1 MKSQESLTELL
12 QEKNLRQL
20 IRIKATNL
28 NMNRQFI
35 PDREIVL
42 SKDTDL
48 LNTSTY
54 ADNLTNLIQQAP
66 KEQVFTIGLFGSW
79 GSGKSS
85 IIETSKKSLTCS
97 EDVKVKFITYD
108 AWKYA
113 NDSFRRMFLLRIQQ
127 ELKQGQTEVM
137 QRFYQSESVEAE
149 PKTYVSTNYLGILCL
164 ALLALLI
171 IINCLPISFEMKVP
185 IFTGLSLLGV
195 LITIFG
201 GIFQK
206 LKIQINKPIVF
217 APEQFEECFRDMISK
232 ALKKRNIV
240 NNTYTKIVDYVKVG
254 ECSITNLDQLVLVID
269 NIDRCSS
276 SQAYNLLTDIKTFLC
291 DEKFNLVFVI
301 PVDDEALRKHILN
314 STHSENTDECARD
327 KEEFLRKFFNVTLR
341 IKPHQPTEMYEFTQ
355 KLNTKYALGFSSAT
369 INIASKEYA
378 KNPRRVIQLFNN
390 LSAELTNY
398 DDAFASKYE
407 TLICKILIIR
417 EEYNDF
423 YQELLK
429 DYTLLSKVDLSDKK
443 RNPELIRL
451 LSDTRSYTSN
461 YDGHVLSRILT
472 NSDSQFAD
480 IPANIRN
487 LIDAHNTIES
497 NTELSEW
504 INAEDSKIEQFVG
517 YCLYNIE
524 KAIKRQLWD
533 SEYKAYCEFIA
544 EANSVIQFTREQNIR
559 LSEKIKPHIE
569 KLIPAFSNPTQI
581 VTYANYLHTQ
591 KLSYLLGY
599 IISYLK
605 SNKEKTNEIWSKYL
619 GECIS
624 QCNNK
629 TLSDLGDIFTS
640 EYKKG
645 KYDVTTL
652 SKEQIK
658 ALVKDDLLS
667 YIIDKWSTIE
677 ENQYIT
683 DFIFISDKINIT
695 ESVSIKVYDKIN
707 TILGD
712 LRGLD
717 KTDLLNKLTIIN
729 KLTENLLI
737 GQNQES
743 IQKLYNL
750 ITGQR
755 TMPNP
760 SYPNHRHYDKQ
771 VRLLEECTDI
781 SDINIIARFIATT
794 YKVTRGRING
804 ASEFELLRTIDET
817 TTLNNI
823 LWLKERFGYTL
834 YRLASHLVN
843 YSLYNNEDLMTVYQ
857 AHFLEEYNN
866 APILKE
872 DELNHKLD
880 NMLKYAI
887 QYKDNKMFSWLND
900 ISSKNNR
907 IKTILIPIISARPI
921 GEIQTLPNELM
932 DLAINSVDENN
943 IESYRKFTDFLRC
956 LASSGSAS
964 QKQYLV
970 KLIIK
975 MLDEKEDIEKVISI
989 IKSYKQLAKTYCD
1002 RIISTLNCII
1012 EDNSDTTIID
1022 MCSDAIEHLISL
1034 NKSISKAKKQRSA

>member
-1 MKSQESLTELL
+1 
-12 QEKNLRQL
+12 
-20 IRIKATNL
+20 
-28 NMNRQFI
+28 MNRQFI
-35 PDREIVL
+35 PDKEIIL

-48 LNTSTY
+48 LNTSIY
-54 ADNLTNLIQQAP
+54 ANNLVDLIKSAP
-66 KEQVFTIGLFGSW
+66 QGQVFNIGLFGSW

-85 IIETSKKSLTCS
+85 IIATAKERLISSKDL
-97 EDVKVKFITYD
+97 KVKFVTYD

-113 NDSFRRMFLLRIQQ
+113 NDSFRRMFLFEVQK
-127 ELKQGQTEVM
+127 ELGFKRTPLMEK
-137 QRFYQSESVEAE
+137 FYQNSNQDVDVKNQISPLKVWLMVAISIIVLLVVSLLNIEIEYKISIYSIFALLSV
-149 PKTYVSTNYLGILCL
+149 LIGILTGCFNQL
-164 ALLALLI
+164 KVA
-171 IINCLPISFEMKVP
+171 IS
-185 IFTGLSLLGV
+185 
-195 LITIFG
+195 
-201 GIFQK
+201 
-206 LKIQINKPIVF
+206 KPFMF
-217 APEQFEECFRDMISK
+217 APEQFEQCFQEMMEE
-232 ALKKRNIV
+232 ALKPNIIQRAFQFITRNPDCISHK
-240 NNTYTKIVDYVKVG
+240 KIV
-254 ECSITNLDQLVLVID
+254 IVID
-269 NIDRCSS
+269 NIDRCNSEQS
-276 SQAYNLLTDIKTFLC
+276 YNLLTDIKTFLC
-291 DEKFNLVFVI
+291 DERFNIVFVI

-314 STHSENTDECARD
+314 KSHNNNTDECARD

-341 IKPHQPTEMYEFTQ
+341 IKPHQPTEMYEFAQ
-355 KLNTKYALGFSSAT
+355 KLNTKYSLGFNSAT

-390 LSAELTNY
+390 LSAELANY

-429 DYTLLSKVDLSDKK
+429 DYTLLSKTEFSDKK
-443 RNPELIRL
+443 LNPELIRL

-472 NSDSQFAD
+472 NSDIQFAD
-480 IPANIRN
+480 IPANIRHF
-487 LIDAHNTIES
+487 IDAHNAVDITA
-497 NTELSEW
+497 ELSEW
-504 INAEDSKIEQFVG
+504 LKTDVSNTEQFVG

-533 SEYKAYCEFIA
+533 SEFKAYCEFIA
-544 EANSVIQFTREQNIR
+544 EINSTIKFTKEQDIR
-559 LSEKIKPHIE
+559 FAEKFKPYIE
-569 KLIPAFSNPTQI
+569 KLIPTFSNPTQI

-591 KLSYLLGY
+591 KLPFLLGY

-605 SNKEKTNEIWSKYL
+605 NNKDKTNEVWYKFL
-619 GECIS
+619 CECIT
-624 QCNNK
+624 QCNNQ
-629 TLSDLGDIFTS
+629 TLADLGDIFTS
-640 EYKKG
+640 EYKNG

-652 SKEQIK
+652 NKKKIE
-658 ALVKDDLLS
+658 ALVNDDLLS
-667 YIIDKWSTIE
+667 FIIDKWSTIE
-677 ENQYIT
+677 ENQYIR
-683 DFIFISDKINIT
+683 DFIYISDKINIT
-695 ESVSIKVYDKIN
+695 ESISIKVYDKIN

-712 LRGLD
+712 LRGLEKID
-717 KTDLLNKLTIIN
+717 ILNRITIIN

-737 GQNQES
+737 EQNHES

-755 TMPNP
+755 TIPNP
-760 SYPNHRHYDKQ
+760 NYPSYRHYDNQ

-794 YKVTRGRING
+794 YKVTRGRIDG
-804 ASEFELLRTIDET
+804 ASEFELLRTKDEA

-823 LWLKERFGYTL
+823 LWLKERFGYPL

-843 YSLYNNEDLMTVYQ
+843 YSLYDNEDLMTIYQ

-866 APILKE
+866 APILRE
-872 DELNHKLD
+872 DELNNKLD

-887 QYKDNKMFSWLND
+887 QYKDNKMFTWLND

-907 IKTILIPIISARPI
+907 VKTILIPIISARPI

-970 KLIIK
+970 KLLIK
-975 MLDEKEDIEKVISI
+975 MLDEKEDIEKIISI

-1002 RIISTLNCII
+1002 RIISTLKCII
-1012 EDNSDTTIID
+1012 EDSSDTTIVN
-1022 MCSDAIEHLISL
+1022 MCNDAIEYLSAI
-1034 NKSISKAKKQRSA
+1034 NKPASKVKKRYSA

>member
-1 MKSQESLTELL
+1 MELL
-12 QEKNLRQL
+12 QEKNSRQL
-20 IRIKATNL
+20 IRIKATNS

-85 IIETSKKSLTCS
+85 IIETSKKNLTCS

-137 QRFYQSESVEAE
+137 QRFYQSESAETE

-171 IINCLPISFEMKVP
+171 IINSLPISFEMKVP

-217 APEQFEECFRDMISK
+217 APEQFEGCFRDMISK

-240 NNTYTKIVDYVKVG
+240 NKAYTKIVDYVEVG
-254 ECSITNLDQLVLVID
+254 ECSVTNLDQLVLVID

-341 IKPHQPTEMYEFTQ
+341 IKPHQPTEMYEFAQ
-355 KLNTKYALGFSSAT
+355 KLNTKYALGFNSAT

-390 LSAELTNY
+390 LSAELANY
-398 DDAFASKYE
+398 DDAFAFKYE

-429 DYTLLSKVDLSDKK
+429 DYTLLSKTDFSDKK
-443 RNPELIRL
+443 LNPELIRL

-461 YDGHVLSRILT
+461 YDGHILSRILT
-472 NSDSQFAD
+472 NSDIQFAD
-480 IPANIRN
+480 IPANIKHF
-487 LIDAHNTIES
+487 IDAHNAIDITA
-497 NTELSEW
+497 ELSEW
-504 INAEDSKIEQFVG
+504 LKTDVSNIEQFVG

-533 SEYKAYCEFIA
+533 SEFKAYCEFIA
-544 EANSVIQFTREQNIR
+544 EVNSTIKFTKEQDIR
-559 LSEKIKPHIE
+559 FAEKFKPYIE
-569 KLIPAFSNPTQI
+569 KLIPTFSNTTQI

-591 KLSYLLGY
+591 KLPFLLGY

-605 SNKEKTNEIWSKYL
+605 NNKDKTNEVWYKFL
-619 GECIS
+619 CECIA
-624 QCNNK
+624 QCNNQ
-629 TLSDLGDIFTS
+629 TLADLGDIFTS

-645 KYDVTTL
+645 EYDVTTL
-652 SKEQIK
+652 NKKKIE
-658 ALVKDDLLS
+658 ALVNDDLLS
-667 YIIDKWSTIE
+667 FIIDKWSTIE
-677 ENQYIT
+677 ENQYIR
-683 DFIFISDKINIT
+683 DFIYISDKINIT
-695 ESVSIKVYDKIN
+695 ESISIKVYDKIN

-712 LRGLD
+712 LRGLEKND
-717 KTDLLNKLTIIN
+717 ILNRITIIN

-737 GQNQES
+737 EQNHES

-755 TMPNP
+755 TIPNP
-760 SYPNHRHYDKQ
+760 NYPSYRHYDNQ

-804 ASEFELLRTIDET
+804 ASEFELLRTKDEA

-823 LWLKERFGYTL
+823 LWLKERFGYPL

-843 YSLYNNEDLMTVYQ
+843 YSLYDNEDLMTIYQ

-866 APILKE
+866 APILRE
-872 DELNHKLD
+872 DELNNKLD

-887 QYKDNKMFSWLND
+887 QYKDNKMFTWLND

-907 IKTILIPIISARPI
+907 VKTILIPIISARPI
-921 GEIQTLPNELM
+921 CEIQTLPNELM

-970 KLIIK
+970 KLLIK
-975 MLDEKEDIEKVISI
+975 MLDEKEDIEKIISI

-1002 RIISTLNCII
+1002 RIISTLKCII
-1012 EDNSDTTIID
+1012 EDSSDTTIVN
-1022 MCSDAIEHLISL
+1022 MCNDAIEYLSAI
-1034 NKSISKAKKQRSA
+1034 NKSASKAKKRYSA

>member
-1 MKSQESLTELL
+1 MK
-12 QEKNLRQL
+12 
-20 IRIKATNL
+20 
-28 NMNRQFI
+28 RQFI

-66 KEQVFTIGLFGSW
+66 KEQVFTIGLFGRW

-137 QRFYQSESVEAE
+137 QRFYQSESAETE

-217 APEQFEECFRDMISK
+217 APEQFEGCFRDMISK

-240 NNTYTKIVDYVKVG
+240 NNTYTKIIDYVEVG

-314 STHSENTDECARD
+314 FTHSENTDECARD

-341 IKPHQPTEMYEFTQ
+341 IKPHQPTEMYEFAQ

-390 LSAELTNY
+390 LSAELANY
-398 DDAFASKYE
+398 DDVFASKYE
-407 TLICKILIIR
+407 ALICKILIIR

-429 DYTLLSKVDLSDKK
+429 DYTLLSKTDFSDKK
-443 RNPELIRL
+443 LNPELIRL

-472 NSDSQFAD
+472 NSDVQFAD
-480 IPANIRN
+480 IPANIKHF
-487 LIDAHNTIES
+487 IDAHNAVDITE
-497 NTELSEW
+497 ELSEW
-504 INAEDSKIEQFVG
+504 LKTDVSNAEQFVG

-533 SEYKAYCEFIA
+533 SEFKAYCEFIA
-544 EANSVIQFTREQNIR
+544 EVNSTIKFTKEQNIR
-559 LSEKIKPHIE
+559 FAEKFKPYIE
-569 KLIPAFSNPTQI
+569 ELIPTFSKPTQI
-581 VTYANYLHTQ
+581 VTYAKYLQ
-591 KLSYLLGY
+591 AQRLSFLLEY
-599 IISYLK
+599 VVSYLK
-605 SNKEKTNEIWSKYL
+605 TNKDKTNEIWTKYL
-619 GECIS
+619 HECIR
-624 QCNNK
+624 QCNGT
-629 TLSDLGDIFTS
+629 TLADLGDIFTS

-652 SKEQIK
+652 DKKQLNALIKE
-658 ALVKDDLLS
+658 DLLLFL
-667 YIIDKWSTIE
+667 IERWNAIE
-677 ENQYIT
+677 ESKHIT
-683 DFIFISDKINIT
+683 DFIYIAQNIT
-695 ESVSIKVYDKIN
+695 IGETVCLKVYEKIYS
-707 TILGD
+707 IFGD
-712 LRGLD
+712 LRGTTKDSILSRISVV
-717 KTDLLNKLTIIN
+717 NSI
-729 KLTENLLI
+729 TENLHINKRHEPVL
-737 GQNQES
+737 
-743 IQKLYNL
+743 KLYEL

-755 TMPNP
+755 TIANTNN
-760 SYPNHRHYDKQ
+760 SYYRQPDKQ
-771 VRLLEECTDI
+771 VRLLDECVDVGDI
-781 SDINIIARFIATT
+781 DIMARFITII
-794 YKVTRGRING
+794 YKVTQGLING
-804 ASEFELLRTIDET
+804 ADELEILRAKDET
-817 TTLNNI
+817 VTLSNI
-823 LWLKERFGYTL
+823 LWLKNTCGYPL
-834 YRLASHLVN
+834 YRLASHLIN
-843 YSLYNNEDLMTVYQ
+843 YSQYDNDELMNIYQ
-857 AHFLEEYNN
+857 AHFLEQYND

-872 DELNHKLD
+872 EELNTKLD
-880 NMLKYAI
+880 DMLQFAI
-887 QYKDNKMFSWLND
+887 SNKDDKMFNWLSNV
-900 ISSKNNR
+900 SSKSNR

-921 GEIQTLPNELM
+921 GEIQSLPTELM
-932 DLAINSVDENN
+932 DLAIDSVNQDN
-943 IESYRKFTDFLRC
+943 IDSYKQYTDFLRC
-956 LASSGSAS
+956 LAAKGSIQ
-964 QKQYLV
+964 QKQSLV
-970 KLIIK
+970 TLIVR
-975 MLDEKEDIEKVISI
+975 MLDEKKEDIQKIVSI
-989 IKSYKQLAKTYCD
+989 IMSYKQLDKNQCD
-1002 RIISTLNCII
+1002 RIVSTLKCIVDGD
-1012 EDNSDTTIID
+1012 DNDLSIQL
-1022 MCSDAIEHLISL
+1022 CNEAIEHLYSL
-1034 NKSISKAKKQRSA
+1034 NKTSKRKRKSA

>member
-1 MKSQESLTELL
+1 MK
-12 QEKNLRQL
+12 
-20 IRIKATNL
+20 
-28 NMNRQFI
+28 RQFI

-137 QRFYQSESVEAE
+137 QRFYQSESAETE

-217 APEQFEECFRDMISK
+217 APEQFEGCFRDMISK

-240 NNTYTKIVDYVKVG
+240 NNTYTKIVDYVEVG

-314 STHSENTDECARD
+314 FTHSENTDECARD

-341 IKPHQPTEMYEFTQ
+341 IKPHQPTEMYEFAQ

-390 LSAELTNY
+390 LSAELANY
-398 DDAFASKYE
+398 DDVFASKYE
-407 TLICKILIIR
+407 ALICKILIIR

-423 YQELLK
+423 YQKLLK
-429 DYTLLSKVDLSDKK
+429 DYTLLSKTDFSDKEL
-443 RNPELIRL
+443 NHELIRL

-472 NSDSQFAD
+472 NSDIQFAD
-480 IPANIRN
+480 IPANIRHF
-487 LIDAHNTIES
+487 IDAHNAVDITA
-497 NTELSEW
+497 ELSEW
-504 INAEDSKIEQFVG
+504 LKTDVSNTEQFVG

-524 KAIKRQLWD
+524 KTIKRQLWD
-533 SEYKAYCEFIA
+533 SEFKAYCEFIA
-544 EANSVIQFTREQNIR
+544 EVNSTINFTKEQNIR
-559 LSEKIKPHIE
+559 LSEKIKPYIE
-569 KLIPAFSNPTQI
+569 KLIPTFSNPAQI
-581 VTYANYLHTQ
+581 VTYANYLQ
-591 KLSYLLGY
+591 KQELPFLLGL
-599 IISYLK
+599 IVSYLK
-605 SNKEKTNEIWSKYL
+605 NNKEKTDDQWTKYFQ
-619 GECIS
+619 ECVN
-624 QCNNK
+624 QCNK
-629 TLSDLGDIFTS
+629 MTLSELGDIFTN
-640 EYKKG
+640 EYKKN
-645 KYDVTTL
+645 KFDITALNSNQLIALIKDELLMYIVDRWNAIDE
-652 SKEQIK
+652 SKH
-658 ALVKDDLLS
+658 
-667 YIIDKWSTIE
+667 
-677 ENQYIT
+677 IT
-683 DFIFISDKINIT
+683 DFIYIAQNIT
-695 ESVSIKVYDKIN
+695 IGEAVCIKAYEKISS
-707 TILGD
+707 ILGD
-712 LRGLD
+712 LRGASKD
-717 KTDLLNKLTIIN
+717 DLLKRIAIL
-729 KLTENLLI
+729 
-737 GQNQES
+737 NQIAEPMIVS
-743 IQKLYNL
+743 GVFEPIVSLYNL
-750 ITGQR
+750 ITGTRAMTNTSASPYNRQ
-755 TMPNP
+755 TA
-760 SYPNHRHYDKQ
+760 KQ
-771 VRLLEECTDI
+771 VRLLDECVNIDE
-781 SDINIIARFIATT
+781 INVLARFITTT
-794 YKVTRGRING
+794 YKVTQGRING
-804 ASEFELLRTIDET
+804 AAELEILRAKDESV
-817 TTLNNI
+817 TLSNI
-823 LWLKERFGYTL
+823 LWLKNTCGYPL
-834 YRLASHLVN
+834 YRLASHVIK
-843 YSLYNNEDLMTVYQ
+843 YSLYDNDELMAVYRS
-857 AHFLEEYNN
+857 HFLDQYND

-872 DELNHKLD
+872 EELKIKLED
-880 NMLKYAI
+880 MLQYAI
-887 QYKDNKMFSWLND
+887 QTKSDRMFNWLSD
-900 ISSKNNR
+900 ISSKDNR
-907 IKTILIPIISARPI
+907 IKTILVPIISDRPI
-921 GEIQTLPNELM
+921 GEIQSLPKGLM
-932 DLAINSVDENN
+932 DMAINSVDQNN
-943 IESYRKFTDFLRC
+943 IDSYRKYTDFLRC
-956 LASSGSAS
+956 LAANGSMA
-964 QKQYLV
+964 QKQYLA
-970 KLIIK
+970 KLIVK
-975 MLDEKEDIEKVISI
+975 MLNDKDDIQKVVSI
-989 IKSYKQLAKTYCD
+989 IKSYKQLTKTYCD
-1002 RIISTLNCII
+1002 LIGSTLRCIL
-1012 EDNSDTTIID
+1012 DDTSDSSTIQL
-1022 MCSDAIEHLISL
+1022 CNDAIEHLSSL
-1034 NKSISKAKKQRSA
+1034 N

>member
-1 MKSQESLTELL
+1 
-12 QEKNLRQL
+12 
-20 IRIKATNL
+20 
-28 NMNRQFI
+28 MNRQFI
-35 PDREIVL
+35 PDKEIIL

-48 LNTSTY
+48 LNTSIY
-54 ADNLTNLIQQAP
+54 ANNLVDLIKSAP
-66 KEQVFTIGLFGSW
+66 QGQVFNIGLFGSW

-85 IIETSKKSLTCS
+85 IIATAKEQLISSKDL
-97 EDVKVKFITYD
+97 KVKFVTYD

-113 NDSFRRMFLLRIQQ
+113 NDSFRRMFLFEVQK
-127 ELKQGQTEVM
+127 ELGFKRTPLMEK
-137 QRFYQSESVEAE
+137 FYQNSNQDVDVKNQISPLKVWLMVAISIIVLLVVSLLNIEIEYKISIYSLFALMSV
-149 PKTYVSTNYLGILCL
+149 LIGILTGCFNQL
-164 ALLALLI
+164 KVA
-171 IINCLPISFEMKVP
+171 IS
-185 IFTGLSLLGV
+185 
-195 LITIFG
+195 
-201 GIFQK
+201 
-206 LKIQINKPIVF
+206 KPFMF
-217 APEQFEECFRDMISK
+217 APEQFEQCFQEMMEE
-232 ALKKRNIV
+232 ALKPNIIQRAFQFITRNPDCISHK
-240 NNTYTKIVDYVKVG
+240 KIV
-254 ECSITNLDQLVLVID
+254 IVID
-269 NIDRCSS
+269 NIDRCNSEQS
-276 SQAYNLLTDIKTFLC
+276 YNLLTDIKTFLC
-291 DEKFNLVFVI
+291 DERFNIVFVI

-314 STHSENTDECARD
+314 KSHNNNTDECARD

-341 IKPHQPTEMYEFTQ
+341 IKPHQPTEMYEFAQ
-355 KLNTKYALGFSSAT
+355 KLNTKYALGFNSAT

-390 LSAELTNY
+390 LSAELANY
-398 DDAFASKYE
+398 DDAFAFKYE

-429 DYTLLSKVDLSDKK
+429 DYTLLSKTDFSDKK
-443 RNPELIRL
+443 LNPELIRL

-461 YDGHVLSRILT
+461 YDGHILSRILT
-472 NSDSQFAD
+472 NSDIQFAD
-480 IPANIRN
+480 IPANIKHF
-487 LIDAHNTIES
+487 IDAHNAIDITA
-497 NTELSEW
+497 ELSEW
-504 INAEDSKIEQFVG
+504 LKTDVSNIEQFVG

-533 SEYKAYCEFIA
+533 SEFKAYCEFIA
-544 EANSVIQFTREQNIR
+544 EVNSTIKFTKEQDIR
-559 LSEKIKPHIE
+559 FAEKFKPYIE
-569 KLIPAFSNPTQI
+569 KLIPTFSNPTQI

-591 KLSYLLGY
+591 KLPFLLGY

-605 SNKEKTNEIWSKYL
+605 NNKDKTNEVWYKFL
-619 GECIS
+619 CECIV
-624 QCNNK
+624 QCNNQ
-629 TLSDLGDIFTS
+629 TLADLGDIFTS

-652 SKEQIK
+652 NKKKIE
-658 ALVKDDLLS
+658 ALVNDDLLS
-667 YIIDKWSTIE
+667 FIIDKWSTIE
-677 ENQYIT
+677 ENQYIR
-683 DFIFISDKINIT
+683 DFIYISDKINIT
-695 ESVSIKVYDKIN
+695 ESISIKVYDKIN

-717 KTDLLNKLTIIN
+717 KIDILNRITIIN

-737 GQNQES
+737 EQNHES

-755 TMPNP
+755 TIPNP
-760 SYPNHRHYDKQ
+760 NYPSYRHYDNQ

-804 ASEFELLRTIDET
+804 ASEFELLRTKDET

-823 LWLKERFGYTL
+823 LWLKERFGYPL

-843 YSLYNNEDLMTVYQ
+843 YSLYDNEDLMTIYQ
-857 AHFLEEYNN
+857 THFLEEYNN

-872 DELNHKLD
+872 DELNNKLD

-887 QYKDNKMFSWLND
+887 QHKDNKMFSWLNN

-921 GEIQTLPNELM
+921 GEIQTLPKELM

-970 KLIIK
+970 KLIIR
-975 MLDEKEDIEKVISI
+975 MLDEKEDIGKVISI

-1002 RIISTLNCII
+1002 RIIATLNCII

-1022 MCSDAIEHLISL
+1022 MCSNAIEHLISI
-1034 NKSISKAKKQRSA
+1034 NKSAGKAKKQRSA

>member
-1 MKSQESLTELL
+1 
-12 QEKNLRQL
+12 
-20 IRIKATNL
+20 
-28 NMNRQFI
+28 MNRQFI

-54 ADNLTNLIQQAP
+54 AENLTNLIQQAP

-97 EDVKVKFITYD
+97 KDVKVKFITYD

-137 QRFYQSESVEAE
+137 QRFYQSESAETE

-206 LKIQINKPIVF
+206 IKIQINKPIVF

-240 NNTYTKIVDYVKVG
+240 NKAYTKIVDYVEVG

-341 IKPHQPTEMYEFTQ
+341 IKPHQPTEMYEFAQ

-390 LSAELTNY
+390 LSAELANY

-417 EEYNDF
+417 EEYSDF

-429 DYTLLSKVDLSDKK
+429 DYTLLSKADLSEKK
-443 RNPELIRL
+443 LNPELSRL

-461 YDGHVLSRILT
+461 YNEHILSRILT
-472 NSDSQFAD
+472 NSESQFAD
-480 IPANIRN
+480 IPSNIRE
-487 LIDAHNTIES
+487 LIDAHNAS
-497 NTELSEW
+497 NRSTELLEW
-504 INAEDSKIEQFVG
+504 INADISNIEKFVG
-517 YCLYNIE
+517 YCLYGID
-524 KAIKRQLWD
+524 KSIKRQLWD
-533 SEYKAYCEFIA
+533 SEFKASCEFIA
-544 EANSVIQFTREQNIR
+544 EINPSINLAKEQNIR
-559 LSEKIKPHIE
+559 FAEKFKPYIE
-569 KLIPAFSNPTQI
+569 KLIPTFSNPVLI
-581 VTYANYLHTQ
+581 VAYANYLQTQ
-591 KLSYLLGY
+591 EMPFLLGY
-599 IISYLK
+599 VISYLK
-605 SNKEKTNEIWSKYL
+605 NNKEKTDDMWAKYFR
-619 GECIS
+619 ECVF
-624 QCNNK
+624 QCNK
-629 TLSDLGDIFTS
+629 MALSELGDIFTN
-640 EYKKG
+640 EYKKN
-645 KYDVTTL
+645 KFDVTTL
-652 SKEQIK
+652 NANQLI
-658 ALVKDDLLS
+658 ALVKDELLI
-667 YIIDKWSTIE
+667 YIIERWNAID
-677 ENQYIT
+677 ENNHIA
-683 DFIFISDKINIT
+683 DFIYIAQNIT
-695 ESVSIKVYDKIN
+695 IGESVCIKAYEKISS
-707 TILGD
+707 ILGD
-712 LRGLD
+712 LRGASKD
-717 KTDLLNKLTIIN
+717 DLLNKIAIIN
-729 KLTENLLI
+729 KIAEPMIVRGAIEPITN
-737 GQNQES
+737 
-743 IQKLYNL
+743 LYNL
-750 ITGQR
+750 ITGTR
-755 TMPNP
+755 TMTSTSNP
-760 SYPNHRHYDKQ
+760 YNRQTTKQ
-771 VRLLEECTDI
+771 VRLLEECVNIDE
-781 SDINIIARFIATT
+781 INVLARFVVTT
-794 YKVTRGRING
+794 YKVTQGRING
-804 ASEFELLRTIDET
+804 SSELEILRIKDESTI
-817 TTLNNI
+817 LNNI
-823 LWLKERFGYTL
+823 LWLKSKWTDSL
-834 YRLASHLVN
+834 YPLASHLIK
-843 YSLYNNEDLMTVYQ
+843 YSIYSNDELMNIYQ
-857 AHFLEEYNN
+857 SHFLEQHNEV
-866 APILKE
+866 PILKE
-872 DELNHKLD
+872 EELRTKLD
-880 NMLKYAI
+880 DMLQYAI
-887 QYKDNKMFSWLND
+887 SNKDNNMFNWLNN

-921 GEIQTLPNELM
+921 GEIQSLPTELM

-970 KLIIK
+970 KLLIK
-975 MLDEKEDIEKVISI
+975 MLDEKEDIEKIISI

-1002 RIISTLNCII
+1002 RIISTLKCII
-1012 EDNSDTTIID
+1012 EDSSDTTIVNL
-1022 MCSDAIEHLISL
+1022 CNDAIEYLSAI
-1034 NKSISKAKKQRSA
+1034 NKPANKVKKRYSA

>member
-1 MKSQESLTELL
+1 
-12 QEKNLRQL
+12 
-20 IRIKATNL
+20 
-28 NMNRQFI
+28 MNRQFI

-97 EDVKVKFITYD
+97 EDIKVKFITYD

-137 QRFYQSESVEAE
+137 QRFYQSESAEAE

-269 NIDRCSS
+269 NIDRCSN

-314 STHSENTDECARD
+314 STHSENPDECARD

-341 IKPHQPTEMYEFTQ
+341 IKPHQPTEMYEFAQ

-390 LSAELTNY
+390 LSAELANY
-398 DDAFASKYE
+398 DDAFASQYE

-417 EEYNDF
+417 EEYNKF

-429 DYTLLSKVDLSDKK
+429 DYTLLSNLELQKNLDS
-443 RNPELIRL
+443 PELNRL

-461 YDGHVLSRILT
+461 FDSHILSRILT

-480 IPANIRN
+480 IPENIRS
-487 LIDAHNTIES
+487 LIDAHHSIDTTKDLHAWITANISNQES
-497 NTELSEW
+497 LVS
-504 INAEDSKIEQFVG
+504 
-517 YCLYNIE
+517 YCLFNID
-524 KAIKRQLWD
+524 KAIKRQQWD
-533 SEYKAYCEFIA
+533 SEFKACCEFIA
-544 EANSVIQFTREQNIR
+544 DVNSAIAFTKEQNIR
-559 LSEKIKPHIE
+559 LSEKLKPYIKE
-569 KLIPAFSNPTQI
+569 LIPSFSHPATVI
-581 VTYANYLHTQ
+581 AYANDLHRQGQ
-591 KLSYLLGY
+591 KFLLID

-605 SNKEKTNEIWSKYL
+605 DNNNSKTNDTWTQYFN
-619 GECIS
+619 ECIS
-624 QCNNK
+624 QCD
-629 TLSDLGDIFTS
+629 TSILVEIGDIFTG
-640 EYKKG
+640 EYKKA
-645 KYDVTTL
+645 KYDVTSL
-652 SKEQIK
+652 NKEQLTALIK
-658 ALVKDDLLS
+658 EELLLF
-667 YIIDKWSTIE
+667 IVEQWNTID
-677 ENQYIT
+677 ENKHIS
-683 DFIFISDKINIT
+683 DFIYISQNIDINET
-695 ESVSIKVYDKIN
+695 VCSKVYEKLIVV
-707 TILGD
+707 LGD
-712 LRGLD
+712 LRGVIA
-717 KTDLLNKLTIIN
+717 TDLLDRVSIIN
-729 KLTENLLI
+729 KITENLMVR
-737 GQNQES
+737 QNKEP
-743 IQKLYNL
+743 IHKLYQL
-750 ITGQR
+750 ITGHR
-755 TMPNP
+755 AIPNP
-760 SYPNHRHYDKQ
+760 SYPSYRQHDKK
-771 VRLLEECTDI
+771 VRLLDECTEAG
-781 SDINIIARFIATT
+781 DINVIARFITTT
-794 YKVTRGRING
+794 YKVILEDINVEAELEILMEKN
-804 ASEFELLRTIDET
+804 AS
-817 TTLNNI
+817 TTLENI
-823 LWLKERFGYTL
+823 LWLRNTWNYSL
-834 YRLASHLVN
+834 YPLASHLIK
-843 YSLYNNEDLMTVYQ
+843 YTLYDNKELMSTYQ
-857 AHFLEEYNN
+857 VHFVEQYND

-872 DELNHKLD
+872 EVLKNKLD

-887 QYKDNKMFSWLND
+887 QNKNDNMYNWLNN
-900 ISSKNNR
+900 ISNMSYR
-907 IKTILIPIISARPI
+907 VRTIMISIICAKPIA
-921 GEIQTLPNELM
+921 EIQSLPKDLM
-932 DLAINSVDENN
+932 DLAINSVNEHN

-956 LASSGSAS
+956 LASEGSTS
-964 QKQYLV
+964 QKQHLV

-975 MLDEKEDIEKVISI
+975 MIDEKDDIQKIVSI
-989 IKSYKQLAKTYCD
+989 IKSYKQLSKTYCA
-1002 RIISTLNCII
+1002 RLETTLKCIM
-1012 EDNSDTTIID
+1012 EDSSEVETSQLCI
-1022 MCSDAIEHLISL
+1022 DAIAHLTSL
-1034 NKSISKAKKQRSA
+1034 NTKTKKKRSE

>member
-1 MKSQESLTELL
+1 
-12 QEKNLRQL
+12 
-20 IRIKATNL
+20 
-28 NMNRQFI
+28 MNRQFI

-137 QRFYQSESVEAE
+137 QRFYQSESAETE

-217 APEQFEECFRDMISK
+217 APEQFEGCFRDMISK

-240 NNTYTKIVDYVKVG
+240 NKAYTKIVDYVEVG

-341 IKPHQPTEMYEFTQ
+341 IKPHQPTEMYEFAQ
-355 KLNTKYALGFSSAT
+355 KLNIKYALGFNSAT

-390 LSAELTNY
+390 LSAELANY
-398 DDAFASKYE
+398 DDAFAFKYE

-423 YQELLK
+423 YQKLLK
-429 DYTLLSKVDLSDKK
+429 DYTLLSKTDFSDKK
-443 RNPELIRL
+443 LNPELIRL

-461 YDGHVLSRILT
+461 YDGHILSRILT
-472 NSDSQFAD
+472 NSDIQFAD
-480 IPANIRN
+480 IPANIKHF
-487 LIDAHNTIES
+487 IDAHNAVDITA
-497 NTELSEW
+497 ELSEW
-504 INAEDSKIEQFVG
+504 LKTDVSNIEQFVG

-533 SEYKAYCEFIA
+533 SEFKAYCEFIA
-544 EANSVIQFTREQNIR
+544 EVNSTIKFTKEQDIR
-559 LSEKIKPHIE
+559 FAEKFKPYIE
-569 KLIPAFSNPTQI
+569 KLIPTFSNPTQI
-581 VTYANYLHTQ
+581 VTYANYLQTQ
-591 KLSYLLGY
+591 EMPFLLGY
-599 IISYLK
+599 VISYLK
-605 SNKEKTNEIWSKYL
+605 NNKDKTDDKWAKYFR
-619 GECIS
+619 ECVI
-624 QCNNK
+624 QCNK
-629 TLSDLGDIFTS
+629 TALSELGDIFTN
-640 EYKKG
+640 EYKKN
-645 KYDVTTL
+645 KFDVTIL
-652 SKEQIK
+652 NANQLI
-658 ALVKDDLLS
+658 ALVKDELLI
-667 YIIDKWSTIE
+667 YLIERWNAID
-677 ENQYIT
+677 ENNHIA
-683 DFIFISDKINIT
+683 DFIYIAQNIT
-695 ESVSIKVYDKIN
+695 VGESVCIKAYEKISS
-707 TILGD
+707 ILGD
-712 LRGLD
+712 LRGVSKD
-717 KTDLLNKLTIIN
+717 ELLNKIAIIN
-729 KLTENLLI
+729 KIAEPMVVSGALEPITN
-737 GQNQES
+737 
-743 IQKLYNL
+743 LYNL
-750 ITGQR
+750 ITGTR
-755 TMPNP
+755 AMNSTPNP
-760 SYPNHRHYDKQ
+760 YSRQTTKQ
-771 VRLLEECTDI
+771 VRLLEECV
-781 SDINIIARFIATT
+781 NIDELNVLARFVVTT
-794 YKVTRGRING
+794 YKVTQGRING
-804 ASEFELLRTIDET
+804 SSELEILRIKDESTI
-817 TTLNNI
+817 LNNI
-823 LWLKERFGYTL
+823 LWLKSKWTDSL
-834 YRLASHLVN
+834 YPLASHLIK
-843 YSLYNNEDLMTVYQ
+843 YSIYSNDELMNIYQ
-857 AHFLEEYNN
+857 SHFLEQYNEV
-866 APILKE
+866 PILKE
-872 DELNHKLD
+872 EELKAKLD
-880 NMLKYAI
+880 DMLQYAI
-887 QYKDNKMFSWLND
+887 SNKDNKMFNWLNN

-907 IKTILIPIISARPI
+907 IKTILISIISARPI
-921 GEIQTLPNELM
+921 GEIQSLPTELM

-956 LASSGSAS
+956 LATRGSTA

-970 KLIIK
+970 KLIVK
-975 MLDEKEDIEKVISI
+975 MMDEEDDIQEVVSI
-989 IKSYKQLAKTYCD
+989 IKSYKQLAKSYCD

-1012 EDNSDTTIID
+1012 EDKSDTTIVN
-1022 MCSDAIEHLISL
+1022 MCSDAIEHLIAINTSAG
-1034 NKSISKAKKQRSA
+1034 KAKKKRSA

>member
-1 MKSQESLTELL
+1 MK
-12 QEKNLRQL
+12 
-20 IRIKATNL
+20 
-28 NMNRQFI
+28 RQFI

-137 QRFYQSESVEAE
+137 QRFYQSESAETE

-217 APEQFEECFRDMISK
+217 APEQFEGCFRDMISK

-240 NNTYTKIVDYVKVG
+240 NNAYTKIVDYVEVG

-314 STHSENTDECARD
+314 FTHSENTDECARD

-341 IKPHQPTEMYEFTQ
+341 IKPHQPTEMYEFAQ
-355 KLNTKYALGFSSAT
+355 KLNTKYALGLNSAT

-390 LSAELTNY
+390 LSAELANY

-423 YQELLK
+423 YQKLLK
-429 DYTLLSKVDLSDKK
+429 DYTLLSKTEFSDKEL
-443 RNPELIRL
+443 NHELIRL

-472 NSDSQFAD
+472 NSDIQFAD
-480 IPANIRN
+480 IPANIRHF
-487 LIDAHNTIES
+487 IDAHNAVDITA
-497 NTELSEW
+497 ELSEW
-504 INAEDSKIEQFVG
+504 LKTDVSNIEQFVG

-533 SEYKAYCEFIA
+533 SEFKAYCEFIA
-544 EANSVIQFTREQNIR
+544 EINSTIRFTKEQDIR
-559 LSEKIKPHIE
+559 FAEKFKPYIE
-569 KLIPAFSNPTQI
+569 KLIPTFSNPTQI
-581 VTYANYLHTQ
+581 VAYANYLQTQ
-591 KLSYLLGY
+591 QLPYLLGL
-599 IISYLK
+599 IVSYLK
-605 SNKEKTNEIWSKYL
+605 NNKEKTDDVWAKYFR
-619 GECIS
+619 ECVN
-624 QCNNK
+624 QCNK
-629 TLSDLGDIFTS
+629 MTLSELGDIFTN
-640 EYKKG
+640 EYKKN
-645 KYDVTTL
+645 KFDIT
-652 SKEQIK
+652 
-658 ALVKDDLLS
+658 ALNTNQLIALIKDDLLI
-667 YIIDKWSTIE
+667 YIVERWSAIDESKH
-677 ENQYIT
+677 IT
-683 DFIFISDKINIT
+683 DFIYIAQNIT
-695 ESVSIKVYDKIN
+695 IGEAVCIKAYEKISS
-707 TILGD
+707 ILGD
-712 LRGLD
+712 LRGASKD
-717 KTDLLNKLTIIN
+717 DLLKKIAIIN
-729 KLTENLLI
+729 KISEPMI
-737 GQNQES
+737 VSGVFEPIVS
-743 IQKLYNL
+743 LYNL
-750 ITGQR
+750 ITGTRAMTNTSASPYNRQ
-755 TMPNP
+755 TA
-760 SYPNHRHYDKQ
+760 KQ
-771 VRLLEECTDI
+771 VRLLDECVNIDE
-781 SDINIIARFIATT
+781 INVLARFITTT
-794 YKVTRGRING
+794 YKVTQGRING
-804 ASEFELLRTIDET
+804 ADGLEILRTKDESVI
-817 TTLNNI
+817 LSNI
-823 LWLKERFGYTL
+823 LWLKNTYGYPL
-834 YRLASHLVN
+834 YRLASHVIK
-843 YSLYNNEDLMTVYQ
+843 YSLYDNDELMAVYRS
-857 AHFLEEYNN
+857 HFLDQYND

-872 DELNHKLD
+872 EELKIKLGD
-880 NMLKYAI
+880 MLQYAI
-887 QYKDNKMFSWLND
+887 QTKSDRMFNWLSD
-900 ISSKNNR
+900 ISSKDNR
-907 IKTILIPIISARPI
+907 IKTILVPIISDRPI
-921 GEIQTLPNELM
+921 GEIQSLPKGLM
-932 DLAINSVDENN
+932 DLAINSVDQNN
-943 IESYRKFTDFLRC
+943 IESYRKYTDFLRC
-956 LASSGSAS
+956 LATSGSTA

-970 KLIIK
+970 KLIVK
-975 MLDEKEDIEKVISI
+975 MLDEKDDIQKVISI
-989 IKSYKQLAKTYCD
+989 IKSYKQLAKPYCD
-1002 RIISTLNCII
+1002 RIESTLRCIL
-1012 EDNSDTTIID
+1012 DDTSDSSTIQL
-1022 MCSDAIEHLISL
+1022 CNDAIEHLSSL
-1034 NKSISKAKKQRSA
+1034 NQTSKRKRKSA

>member
-1 MKSQESLTELL
+1 MK
-12 QEKNLRQL
+12 
-20 IRIKATNL
+20 
-28 NMNRQFI
+28 RQFI

-137 QRFYQSESVEAE
+137 QRFYQSESAETE

-217 APEQFEECFRDMISK
+217 APEQFEGCFRDMISK

-240 NNTYTKIVDYVKVG
+240 NNTYTKIVDYVEVG

-314 STHSENTDECARD
+314 FTHSENTDECARD

-341 IKPHQPTEMYEFTQ
+341 IKPHQPTEMYEFAQ

-390 LSAELTNY
+390 LSAELANY
-398 DDAFASKYE
+398 DDVFASKYE
-407 TLICKILIIR
+407 ALICKILIIR

-423 YQELLK
+423 YQKLLK
-429 DYTLLSKVDLSDKK
+429 DYTLLSKTDFSDKEL
-443 RNPELIRL
+443 NHELIRL

-472 NSDSQFAD
+472 NSDIQFAD
-480 IPANIRN
+480 IPTNIRHF
-487 LIDAHNTIES
+487 IDAHNAVDITA
-497 NTELSEW
+497 ELSEW
-504 INAEDSKIEQFVG
+504 LKTDVSNTEQFVG
-517 YCLYNIE
+517 YCLYNIG
-524 KAIKRQLWD
+524 KTIKRQLWD
-533 SEYKAYCEFIA
+533 SEFKAYCEFIA
-544 EANSVIQFTREQNIR
+544 EVNSTIKFTKEQNIR
-559 LSEKIKPHIE
+559 LSEKIKPYIE
-569 KLIPAFSNPTQI
+569 KLIPTFSNPAQI
-581 VTYANYLHTQ
+581 VAYANYLQTQ
-591 KLSYLLGY
+591 QLPYLLGL
-599 IISYLK
+599 IVSYLK
-605 SNKEKTNEIWSKYL
+605 NNKEKTDDVWAKYFR
-619 GECIS
+619 ECVN
-624 QCNNK
+624 QCNK
-629 TLSDLGDIFTS
+629 MTLSELGDIFTN
-640 EYKKG
+640 EYKKN
-645 KYDVTTL
+645 KFDITALNTNQLIALIKDELLIYIVERWSAIDE
-652 SKEQIK
+652 SKH
-658 ALVKDDLLS
+658 
-667 YIIDKWSTIE
+667 
-677 ENQYIT
+677 IT
-683 DFIFISDKINIT
+683 DFIYIAQNIT
-695 ESVSIKVYDKIN
+695 IGETVCLKVYEKIYS
-707 TILGD
+707 IFGD
-712 LRGLD
+712 LRGTTKDSILSRIAVV
-717 KTDLLNKLTIIN
+717 NSI
-729 KLTENLLI
+729 TENLYINKKHEPVL
-737 GQNQES
+737 
-743 IQKLYNL
+743 KLYEL

-755 TMPNP
+755 TISNTNN
-760 SYPNHRHYDKQ
+760 SYYRQQDKQ
-771 VRLLEECTDI
+771 VRLLDECVDVGDI
-781 SDINIIARFIATT
+781 DIMARFIVTT
-794 YKVTRGRING
+794 YKVTQGRING
-804 ASEFELLRTIDET
+804 AAELDVLMTKDAT
-817 TTLNNI
+817 TTLIHI
-823 LWLKERFGYTL
+823 LWLKNKWTDSL
-834 YRLASHLVN
+834 YPLASHLIK
-843 YSLYNNEDLMTVYQ
+843 YSLYDNDELMAVYRS
-857 AHFLEEYNN
+857 HFLDQYND

-872 DELNHKLD
+872 EELNTKLD
-880 NMLKYAI
+880 DMLQFAI
-887 QYKDNKMFSWLND
+887 SNKDDKMFNWLSNV
-900 ISSKNNR
+900 SSKSNR

-921 GEIQTLPNELM
+921 GEIQSLPTELM
-932 DLAINSVDENN
+932 DLAIDSVNQDN
-943 IESYRKFTDFLRC
+943 IDSYKQYTDFLRC
-956 LASSGSAS
+956 LAAKGSIQ
-964 QKQYLV
+964 QKQSLV
-970 KLIIK
+970 TLIVR
-975 MLDEKEDIEKVISI
+975 MLDEKKEDIQKIVSI
-989 IKSYKQLAKTYCD
+989 IMSYKQLDKNQCD
-1002 RIISTLNCII
+1002 RIVSTLKCIVDGN
-1012 EDNSDTTIID
+1012 DNDLSIQL
-1022 MCSDAIEHLISL
+1022 CNEAIEHLYSL
-1034 NKSISKAKKQRSA
+1034 NKTSKRKRKSA

>member
-1 MKSQESLTELL
+1 
-12 QEKNLRQL
+12 
-20 IRIKATNL
+20 
-28 NMNRQFI
+28 MNRQFI
-35 PDREIVL
+35 PDKEIIL

-48 LNTSTY
+48 LNTSIY
-54 ADNLTNLIQQAP
+54 ANNLVGLIKSAP
-66 KEQVFTIGLFGSW
+66 KGQVFNIGLFGSW

-85 IIETSKKSLTCS
+85 IIATAKKQLISSKDL
-97 EDVKVKFITYD
+97 KVKFITYD

-113 NDSFRRMFLLRIQQ
+113 NDSFRRMFLFEVQK
-127 ELKQGQTEVM
+127 ELGFKRTSLMEK
-137 QRFYQSESVEAE
+137 FYQNSNQDVDVKNQISPLKVFLFVAAIVIGVIVVGLSDIEIEAKISIYSLFALFSVL
-149 PKTYVSTNYLGILCL
+149 LGILTGCFNQL
-164 ALLALLI
+164 KVA
-171 IINCLPISFEMKVP
+171 IS
-185 IFTGLSLLGV
+185 
-195 LITIFG
+195 
-201 GIFQK
+201 
-206 LKIQINKPIVF
+206 KPFMF
-217 APEQFEECFRDMISK
+217 APEQFEQCFQEMMEE
-232 ALKKRNIV
+232 ALKPNIIQRAFQFITRNPDCISHK
-240 NNTYTKIVDYVKVG
+240 KIV
-254 ECSITNLDQLVLVID
+254 IVID
-269 NIDRCSS
+269 NIDRCNSEQS
-276 SQAYNLLTDIKTFLC
+276 YNLLTDIKTFLC
-291 DEKFNLVFVI
+291 DERFNIVFVI
-301 PVDDEALRKHILN
+301 PVDDEALRKHLLN
-314 STHSENTDECARD
+314 KSHNNNTDECARD

-341 IKPHQPTEMYEFTQ
+341 IKPHQPTEMYEFAQ
-355 KLNTKYALGFSSAT
+355 KLNTKYALGFNSAT

-390 LSAELTNY
+390 LSAELANY

-429 DYTLLSKVDLSDKK
+429 DYTLLSKTDFSDRKL
-443 RNPELIRL
+443 NPELIRL

-461 YDGHVLSRILT
+461 YDGHILSRILT
-472 NSDSQFAD
+472 NSDIQFAD
-480 IPANIRN
+480 IPANIKHF
-487 LIDAHNTIES
+487 IDAHNAVDITA
-497 NTELSEW
+497 ELSEW
-504 INAEDSKIEQFVG
+504 LKTDVSNIEQFVG

-533 SEYKAYCEFIA
+533 SEFKAYCEFIA
-544 EANSVIQFTREQNIR
+544 EVNSTIKFTKEQDIR
-559 LSEKIKPHIE
+559 FAEKFKPYIE
-569 KLIPAFSNPTQI
+569 KLIPTFSNPTQI

-591 KLSYLLGY
+591 KLPFLLGY

-605 SNKEKTNEIWSKYL
+605 NNKDKTNEVWYKFL
-619 GECIS
+619 CECIT
-624 QCNNK
+624 QCNNQ
-629 TLSDLGDIFTS
+629 TLADLGDIFTS

-652 SKEQIK
+652 NKKKIE
-658 ALVKDDLLS
+658 ALVNDDLLS
-667 YIIDKWSTIE
+667 FIIDKWSTIE
-677 ENQYIT
+677 ENQYIR
-683 DFIFISDKINIT
+683 DFIYISDKINIT
-695 ESVSIKVYDKIN
+695 ESISIKVYDKIN

-712 LRGLD
+712 LRGLE
-717 KTDLLNKLTIIN
+717 KNNILNRITIIN

-737 GQNQES
+737 EQNHES

-755 TMPNP
+755 TIPNP
-760 SYPNHRHYDKQ
+760 NYPSYRHYDNQ

-781 SDINIIARFIATT
+781 SDINIIARFIAIT

-804 ASEFELLRTIDET
+804 ASEFELLRTKDEA

-823 LWLKERFGYTL
+823 LWLKERFGYPL

-843 YSLYNNEDLMTVYQ
+843 YSLYDNEDLMTIYQ

-866 APILKE
+866 APILRE
-872 DELNHKLD
+872 DELNNKLD

-887 QYKDNKMFSWLND
+887 QYKDNKMFTWLND

-907 IKTILIPIISARPI
+907 LKTILIPIISARPI

-970 KLIIK
+970 KLLIK
-975 MLDEKEDIEKVISI
+975 MLDEKEDIEKIISI

-1002 RIISTLNCII
+1002 RIISTLKCII
-1012 EDNSDTTIID
+1012 EDSSDTTIVN
-1022 MCSDAIEHLISL
+1022 MCNDAIEYLSAI
-1034 NKSISKAKKQRSA
+1034 NKPASKVKKRYSA

>member
-1 MKSQESLTELL
+1 
-12 QEKNLRQL
+12 
-20 IRIKATNL
+20 
-28 NMNRQFI
+28 MNRQFI
-35 PDREIVL
+35 PDKEIIL

-48 LNTSTY
+48 LNTSIY
-54 ADNLTNLIQQAP
+54 ANNLVGLIKSAP
-66 KEQVFTIGLFGSW
+66 KGQVFNIGLFGSW

-85 IIETSKKSLTCS
+85 IIATAKKQLISSKDL
-97 EDVKVKFITYD
+97 KVKFITYD

-113 NDSFRRMFLLRIQQ
+113 NDSFRRMFLFEVQK
-127 ELKQGQTEVM
+127 ELGFKRTSLMEK
-137 QRFYQSESVEAE
+137 FYQNSNQDVDVKNQISPLKVFLFVAAIVIGVIVVGLSDIEIEAKISIYSLFALFSVL
-149 PKTYVSTNYLGILCL
+149 LGILTGCFNQL
-164 ALLALLI
+164 KVA
-171 IINCLPISFEMKVP
+171 IS
-185 IFTGLSLLGV
+185 
-195 LITIFG
+195 
-201 GIFQK
+201 
-206 LKIQINKPIVF
+206 KPFMF
-217 APEQFEECFRDMISK
+217 APEQFEQCFQEMMEE
-232 ALKKRNIV
+232 ALKPNIIQRAFQFITRNPDCISHK
-240 NNTYTKIVDYVKVG
+240 KIV
-254 ECSITNLDQLVLVID
+254 IVID
-269 NIDRCSS
+269 NIDRCNSEQS
-276 SQAYNLLTDIKTFLC
+276 YNLLTDIKTFLC
-291 DEKFNLVFVI
+291 DERFNIVFVI
-301 PVDDEALRKHILN
+301 PVDDEALRKHLLN
-314 STHSENTDECARD
+314 KSHNNNTDECARD

-341 IKPHQPTEMYEFTQ
+341 IKPHQPTEMYEFAQ
-355 KLNTKYALGFSSAT
+355 KLNTKYALGFNSAT

-390 LSAELTNY
+390 LSAELANY
-398 DDAFASKYE
+398 DDAFAFKYE

-429 DYTLLSKVDLSDKK
+429 DYTLLSKTDFSDKK
-443 RNPELIRL
+443 LNPELIRL

-461 YDGHVLSRILT
+461 YDGHILSRILT
-472 NSDSQFAD
+472 NSDIQFAD
-480 IPANIRN
+480 IPANIKHF
-487 LIDAHNTIES
+487 IDAHNAVDITA
-497 NTELSEW
+497 ELSEW
-504 INAEDSKIEQFVG
+504 LKTDVSNIEQFVG

-533 SEYKAYCEFIA
+533 SEFKAYCEFIA
-544 EANSVIQFTREQNIR
+544 EVNSTIKFTKEQDIR
-559 LSEKIKPHIE
+559 FAEKFKPYIE
-569 KLIPAFSNPTQI
+569 KLIPTFSNPTQI

-591 KLSYLLGY
+591 KLPFLLGY

-605 SNKEKTNEIWSKYL
+605 NNKDKTNEVWYKFL
-619 GECIS
+619 CECIT
-624 QCNNK
+624 QCNNQ
-629 TLSDLGDIFTS
+629 TLADLGDIFTS

-652 SKEQIK
+652 NKKKIEV
-658 ALVKDDLLS
+658 LVNNDLLS
-667 YIIDKWSTIE
+667 FIIDKWSTIE
-677 ENQYIT
+677 ENQYIR
-683 DFIFISDKINIT
+683 DFIYISDKINIT
-695 ESVSIKVYDKIN
+695 ESISIKVYDKIN

-712 LRGLD
+712 LRGLEKID
-717 KTDLLNKLTIIN
+717 ILNRITIIN

-737 GQNQES
+737 EQNHES

-755 TMPNP
+755 TIPNP
-760 SYPNHRHYDKQ
+760 NYPSYRHYDNQ

-804 ASEFELLRTIDET
+804 ASEFELLRTKDET

-823 LWLKERFGYTL
+823 LWLKERFGYPL

-843 YSLYNNEDLMTVYQ
+843 YSLYDNEDLMTIYQ

-866 APILKE
+866 APILRE
-872 DELNHKLD
+872 DELNNKLD

-887 QYKDNKMFSWLND
+887 QYKDNKMFTWLND

-907 IKTILIPIISARPI
+907 VKTILIPIISARPI

-970 KLIIK
+970 KLLIK
-975 MLDEKEDIEKVISI
+975 MLDEKEDIEKIISI

-1002 RIISTLNCII
+1002 RIISTLKCII
-1012 EDNSDTTIID
+1012 EDSSDTTIVN
-1022 MCSDAIEHLISL
+1022 MCNDAIEYLSVI
-1034 NKSISKAKKQRSA
+1034 NKPASKVKKRYSA